1 MGRRGDTLE
10 LAVLGLLSD
19 APLHGYELRK
29 RLNLIFGS
37 FRVLS
42 YGTLY
47 PCLRRLT
54 TSGLIRECSDHAAAE
69 CSGRH
74 RISYDLTDAGA
85 ARLARNLNHVGPAAW
100 EDEQFDV
107 HFSLFSRVD
116 PATRLRVLQ
125 GRRTSLTERLAA
137 VDHSLAQLL
146 GRSDRYPAVLQQHGR
161 DALQREVS
169 WLDELISAESHEKYD
184 QRSTRGN

>member
-1 MGRRGDTLE
+1 MGKRADTLE
-10 LAVLGLLSD
+10 FAVLGLLSD

-54 TSGLIRECSDHAAAE
+54 AAGLIRECSDHLATE
-69 CSGRH
+69 CRGRH
-74 RISYDLTDAGA
+74 RISYELTDDGA
-85 ARLARNLNHVGPAAW
+85 ARLASNLNDSGPSAW
-100 EDEQFDV
+100 EDDQFGI

-116 PATRLRVLQ
+116 PPTRLRILQ
-125 GRRTSLTERLAA
+125 GRRARLTERLDA
-137 VDHSLAQLL
+137 VDHSLAQLRA
-146 GRSDRYPAVLQQHGR
+146 RSDQYAAALQQHGR
-161 DALQREVS
+161 DSLQREVS
-169 WLDELISAESHEKYD
+169 WLDELISAESHEKTD
-184 QRSTRGN
+184 QRSTGGK